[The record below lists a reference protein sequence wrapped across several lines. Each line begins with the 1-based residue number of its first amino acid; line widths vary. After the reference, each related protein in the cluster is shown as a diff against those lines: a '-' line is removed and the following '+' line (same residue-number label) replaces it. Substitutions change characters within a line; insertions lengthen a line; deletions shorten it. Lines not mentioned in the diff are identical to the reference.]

1 MKRIAVLIAV
11 LLFVNAFA
19 AAQVGKFRWETEMCR
34 FEGTFDTKRY
44 TKKQL
49 ENTYKMWFAREYDMD
64 TFYATV
70 FKLEDFAKLRTAAS
84 IDEEYARKSAA
95 LKKLVIVNTPFWK
108 EFRAKK
114 LIELERDYR
123 LARASAQAFQK
134 PAALREVTFA
144 DACVQ
149 KYAPPLTAGG
159 DSLLGIWR
167 EVNMDLRAKNS
178 DPERLR
184 REFEAQMA
192 SADRFKY
199 AQIEVITFGWWNC
212 VNERIERREDWD
224 AIYKNYEK
232 LFKKVSKTCEEP

>member
-1 MKRIAVLIAV
+1 MKKIILLTFVSLLITASV
-11 LLFVNAFA
+11 W
-19 AAQVGKFRWETEMCR
+19 AQGAKFRWETEMCL
-34 FEGTFDTKRY
+34 FEGTFDTRRY
-44 TKKQL
+44 TRRQL
-49 ENTYKMWFAREYDMD
+49 ENTYQMWYGREYDME

-84 IDEEYARKSAA
+84 LDAEYARKSAA
-95 LKKLVIVNTPFWK
+95 LKALDIVNTPFWK
-108 EFRAKK
+108 QFRAKK

-123 LARASAQAFQK
+123 LARASAQAFQN

-149 KYAPPLTAGG
+149 RFAPPLEAGG
-159 DSLLGIWR
+159 DALLAIWR

-178 DPERLR
+178 DPERVR
-184 REFEAQMA
+184 REFEAQLA
-192 SADRFKY
+192 SADKFKY

-224 AIYKNYEK
+224 EIYKNYEK
-232 LFKKVSKTCEEP
+232 LFKNIKKDCEEP